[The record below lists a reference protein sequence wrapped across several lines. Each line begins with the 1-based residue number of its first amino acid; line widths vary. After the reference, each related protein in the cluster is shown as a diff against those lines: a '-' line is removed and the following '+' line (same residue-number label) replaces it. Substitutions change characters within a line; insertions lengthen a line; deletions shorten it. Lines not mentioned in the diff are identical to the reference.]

1 MKCRGAEFLQINTDV
16 HLSGLNK
23 LTQTQKPYL
32 FYTSY
37 TKDTNVPLP
46 TSIAKLH
53 GAALIAPTYHI
64 VVKVTD
70 PSSYSFYFTHICA
83 IDNATEV
90 PLARVHRSISTA
102 INDWRYENLQWNS
115 TNPNRGLCVRF
126 RINAKKREKG
136 DGKEK
141 RRHVI
146 YRI

>member
-1 MKCRGAEFLQINTDV
+1 M
-16 HLSGLNK
+16 
-23 LTQTQKPYL
+23 
-32 FYTSY
+32 
-37 TKDTNVPLP
+37 PLP

-70 PSSYSFYFTHICA
+70 PSSYSFYFTHIRA

-102 INDWRYENLQWNS
+102 INDWKYENLQWNS
-115 TNPNRGLCVRF
+115 TDPNRGLCVRF

-141 RRHVI
+141 RRRVI